1 MTTPGGLQED
11 TPRASAPE
19 RGRPRLRSL
28 ATALALSA
36 VMTACGIGGTAD
48 VVISRSA
55 LDSMNRVFR
64 ESNENWDKL
73 QDLNTLERMLGT
85 VRPTQREYLG
95 CLQGR
100 VEGNRVKVVTFVPA
114 RNMRRLQ
121 LAVTGTCDSLPDVI
135 GAWHT
140 HPYHA
145 DAANQAV
152 KSPALSPQDL
162 LTFERDSGRVA
173 IVVWDVDSLD
183 AAVRREDGTLIHPAT
198 IEITP

>member
-1 MTTPGGLQED
+1 MQED
-11 TPRASAPE
+11 TAQASTPE
-19 RGRPRLRSL
+19 RGRSL
-28 ATALALSA
+28 IHFLLPVLVLPV
-36 VMTACGIGGTAD
+36 VMMACGIGGTAD
-48 VVISRSA
+48 VVISRRV
-55 LDSMNRVFR
+55 LDSMNAVFR

-100 VEGNRVKVVTFVPA
+100 VEGDRVQVVAFVPA

-140 HPYHA
+140 HPFHA
-145 DAANQAV
+145 DASNKAV

-162 LTFERDSGRVA
+162 VTFGRDSGWVA
-173 IVVWDVDSLD
+173 IVVWDVDSID
-183 AAVRREDGTLIHPAT
+183 AAVRREDGTIVHPAT
-198 IEITP
+198 IEVTP